1 MGHLSKNIYFTKFRC
16 VSKAQMAIKLRG
28 IILENGLEP
37 NLLFW
42 PISKLNKINPNPIF

>member
-1 MGHLSKNIYFTKFRC
+1 MDKLSRKTNFTEIQYDL
-16 VSKAQMAIKLRG
+16 KAQIAIKLRG
-28 IILENGLEP
+28 IVLENGLEP